1 MLLSENEKKL
11 LNEVDDRIE
20 TAVLKKQAGAERIK
34 LCELTDECVLKIA
47 KAVVELLNN
56 HES

>member
-1 MLLSENEKKL
+1 MLLSKNEKKQ

-20 TAVLKKQAGAERIK
+20 TAMIKKQAGVERIK

-47 KAVVELLNN
+47 KVVVELLNN